1 MIGDVR
7 LAFRQILRTPA
18 LSAVAILALAIG
30 MAVNSVAFSAVNAF
44 LFKARAGWDVEG
56 AGRIEATGVGS
67 SEEGLALPEYQ
78 RLADATAGALVPAAQ
93 GRVALAWQ
101 RPGATETVWALVV
114 SSTYFDILEQTAL
127 IGRLLASSDTGATA
141 VVSERF
147 WREQLGAA
155 GLAGK
160 TLTLNGVDTPIIGV
174 VPDSHD
180 GPGGLYAPQV
190 WIPLEARRTFGLT
203 GKYDDERTLW
213 LSMLGRLLRG
223 TSVAEVNARLAAGAA
238 AIAHEWP
245 GTHSRRTAR
254 FVPLSEW
261 VPEVAAVARASVV
274 GMAAVAVV
282 LLIACFN
289 VATLL
294 LARALEREREMGI
307 RAAVGATRWR
317 LVRQQLVE
325 GVVLAGLAGVCA
337 SIIATWRQDLLSVFA
352 IPIAMPQR
360 LNVTPDLRVA
370 AFIAVMVV
378 VAGVLPCVAPALK
391 AARVNLVHALSAQ
404 GAAGAG
410 GRPSAARRGLG
421 IMQVA
426 GSTAF
431 LILAAQF
438 VLGFLGT
445 RQLDPGFEDSRALVI
460 SIDPSADPGNSA
472 RAPQAIERITSA
484 IAALPGVTAVGI
496 ADRIPF
502 YIGFTRETEIANTDA
517 PCARGGCPRIATYS
531 VAPGF
536 FDAMDV
542 PILRGRDLTVV
553 DADGVIVNEA
563 FAQTWFGGASA
574 VGEVLRTGSQ
584 GEPRVVVG
592 VVRTTLQ
599 RGFNEQPTPVLYLP
613 ITRAQL
619 AEPLTIVARTA
630 SDPAPLVRAAS
641 ERLYRVE
648 PSLAAESVMT
658 MSGRL
663 EMVRWPLRSVSVFF
677 GVCGVLALLLATI
690 GLAAVMSH
698 AVGQRVREF
707 GVRLAIGA
715 SGGQLL
721 RGVFAS
727 GLRIAGLGALAGVV
741 LAFGLSQLAGGM
753 MVGVERSDPLTY
765 AGVAALQAV
774 VGLAACLV
782 PARRAAQVDPVKTL
796 RGE

>member
-7 LAFRQILRTPA
+7 LAFRQILRAPA

-30 MAVNSVAFSAVNAF
+30 MVVNTVAFSAVNAF
-44 LFKARAGWDVEG
+44 LFKPRAGWDVEG
-56 AGRIEATGVGS
+56 AGRIEFTGVGS

-78 RLADATAGALVPAAQ
+78 RLADATAGALVAAAQ

-101 RPGATETVWALVV
+101 RPGATETAWALVV
-114 SSTYFDILEQTAL
+114 SSTYFNILEETAL
-127 IGRLLASSDTGATA
+127 IGRLLVPGEAGAVA

-147 WREQLGAA
+147 WRERLGAEDIA
-155 GLAGK
+155 GR

-174 VPDSHD
+174 VSDSHE

-190 WIPLEARRTFGLT
+190 WIPLDARRTFGLAAR
-203 GKYDDERTLW
+203 YDDERTRW
-213 LSMLGRLLRG
+213 LSMFGRLEDG
-223 TSVAEVNARLAAGAA
+223 TSVAELNARLAAGAA

-245 GTHSRRTAR
+245 ATHARSSAR
-254 FVPLSEW
+254 FVPFSEW

-317 LVRQQLVE
+317 LVQQQLVE
-325 GVVLAGLAGVCA
+325 GLVLSSLAGVCA
-337 SIIATWRQDLLSVFA
+337 CIIANWSQDLLAVFA
-352 IPIAMPQR
+352 IPIAMPQQ
-360 LNVTPDLRVA
+360 LNVTPDVRVA
-370 AFIAVMVV
+370 AFIAAMVV
-378 VAGVLPCVAPALK
+378 LAGVLPCVAPALK
-391 AARVNLVHALSAQ
+391 AARVNLVRALSAQ

-410 GRPSAARRGLG
+410 RRPSAARRGLVM
-421 IMQVA
+421 MQVA

-431 LILAAQF
+431 LILATLF
-438 VLGFLGT
+438 VQGFLGT
-445 RQLDPGFEDSRALVI
+445 GQIDPGFEASRALVI
-460 SIDPSADPGNSA
+460 SIDPSTDPAHSA
-472 RAPQAIERITSA
+472 RAPLAIERITSA
-484 IAALPGVTAVGI
+484 IAALPGVTAVGV

-502 YIGFTRETEIANTDA
+502 YLGFTRETEVANTDA
-517 PCARGGCPRIATYS
+517 PCARGGCPRIATYA

-542 PILRGRDLTVV
+542 PILRGRDLTAVE
-553 DADGVIVNEA
+553 ADGVIVNEA
-563 FAQTWFGGASA
+563 FARAWFGDASG
-574 VGEVLRTGSQ
+574 VGDVLRLGPQ

-599 RGFNEQPTPVLYLP
+599 RGFHEQPTPVVYRP
-613 ITRAQL
+613 ITQAQL
-619 AEPLTIVARTA
+619 AQPLTIVARTA
-630 SDPAPLVRAAS
+630 SDPAPLVRAAAES
-641 ERLYRVE
+641 LYRVE

-698 AVGQRVREF
+698 AVGQRMREF

-715 SGGQLL
+715 SGGHLL
-721 RGVFAS
+721 RDVFSS

-741 LAFGLSQLAGGM
+741 LAFALSRLAGGM
-753 MVGVERSDPLTY
+753 IVGVALSDPLTY
-765 AGVAALQAV
+765 AGVAALQAA

-782 PARRAAQVDPVKTL
+782 PALRAARVDPVRAL

>member
-7 LAFRQILRTPA
+7 LAFRQIRRAPA
-18 LSAVAILALAIG
+18 LSCVAIIALAIG
-30 MAVNSVAFSAVNAF
+30 MAVNTVAFSAVNAF
-44 LFKARAGWDVEG
+44 LFKPRAGWDVEG
-56 AGRIEATGVGS
+56 AGRIEVTGVGS
-67 SEEGLALPEYQ
+67 SEEFLALPEYE
-78 RLADATAGALVPAAQ
+78 RLADATRGALVSAAQ

-114 SSTYFDILEQTAL
+114 SASYFDILEETAL
-127 IGRLLASSDTGATA
+127 TGRLIAPNDTAAVA

-147 WREQLGAA
+147 WREQLDA
-155 GLAGK
+155 GNLAGK

-174 VPDSHD
+174 VPDSHN

-190 WIPLEARRTFGLT
+190 WIPLEARRAYGLT

-213 LSMLGRLLRG
+213 LSVVGRLLDE
-223 TSVAEVNARLAAGAA
+223 TSVAEVNVRLAAGAA
-238 AIAHEWP
+238 AIAREWP
-245 GTHSRRTAR
+245 ATHAQRTAR

-261 VPEVAAVARASVV
+261 VPELAAVARASVV

-294 LARALEREREMGI
+294 LARGLAREREMGI

-325 GVVLAGLAGVCA
+325 GVVLSSLAGVCA
-337 SIIATWRQDLLSVFA
+337 GIIATWSQSLLSVFA

-370 AFIAVMVV
+370 AFIALMVV

-391 AARVNLVHALSAQ
+391 AARVNLLRALSAQ
-404 GAAGAG
+404 GGPGTG
-410 GRPSAARRGLG
+410 GRPTVGRRTLV
-421 IMQVA
+421 ILQIA
-426 GSTAF
+426 GSTGF
-431 LILAAQF
+431 LILAALF
-438 VLGFLGT
+438 VQGFVGT
-445 RQLDPGFEDSRALVI
+445 QRFDPGFEDERALVI
-460 SIDPSADPGNSA
+460 TIDPSSDRSSHL
-472 RAPQAIERITSA
+472 RAPETIERVTSA
-484 IAALPGVTAVGI
+484 IAALPGVTAVGV

-502 YIGFTRETEIANTDA
+502 YIGFTRMIEVANA
-517 PCARGGCPRIATYS
+517 ESPCAHGGCPRIATYS
-531 VAPGF
+531 IAPGF
-536 FDAMDV
+536 FEAMNV
-542 PILRGRDLTVV
+542 PILRGRDLAAG
-553 DADGVIVNEA
+553 DANGVIVNEA
-563 FAQTWFGGASA
+563 FAQSWFRGASGL
-574 VGEVLRTGSQ
+574 GEVVRLGSES
-584 GEPRVVVG
+584 EPRVVVG

-599 RGFNEQPTPVLYLP
+599 RGFNEPPTPVIYLP

-641 ERLYRVE
+641 DRLHRVA

-677 GVCGVLALLLATI
+677 GVCGVLALVLATI
-690 GLAAVMSH
+690 GLAAVMAH
-698 AVGQRVREF
+698 AVGQRMREF

-715 SGGQLL
+715 SRGQLL
-721 RGVFAS
+721 RGVLGS
-727 GLRIAGLGALAGVV
+727 GMHLAGVGALAGIVV
-741 LAFGLSQLAGGM
+741 ALALSRLAGGTI
-753 MVGVERSDPLTY
+753 VGVSLSDPLTY

-774 VGLAACLV
+774 VALAAGLL
-782 PARRAAQVDPVKTL
+782 PALRAARVDPVKAL